1 MAYRTGVVIV
11 TRTNLL
17 YARLGEWVV
26 DDLRLQTDRIPV
38 PFSCGPMPGKK
49 HTDTVERTAAL
60 GSMYIRLLQQAE
72 NLGLLR
78 IGESAQVIRW
88 LRSGVLFR

>member
-38 PFSCGPMPGKK
+38 PFSCGPVEDKRT
-49 HTDTVERTAAL
+49 TDAIDRTAAL
-60 GSMYIRLLQQAE
+60 GAMYIRLLEHAE

-78 IGESAQVIRW
+78 IGETAQVIRW
-88 LRSGVLFR
+88 MRSGTLFR